1 MDTNPQTPEGLQL
14 FAAAAQTLSPAI
26 KKNLKDTLVCDL
38 QRRAKAAGYTLTPH
52 RTKIHRIDGENQ
64 WRAVC
69 EDCLGFDID
78 AKTHTQAI
86 SEASEHSRTQWTL
99 AEEVTG
105 DE

>member
-1 MDTNPQTPEGLQL
+1 MDSNPQTPEGLQL
-14 FAAAAQTLSPAI
+14 FASAAQTLAAAI
-26 KKNLKDTLVCDL
+26 KKNLKDTLVRDL
-38 QRRAKAAGYTLTPH
+38 QRHAKAAGYTLTPH
-52 RTKIHRIDGENQ
+52 RTKIYRLDGENQ

-99 AEEVTG
+99 AEESG
-105 DE
+105 SDE

>member
-1 MDTNPQTPEGLQL
+1 MDSNPQTPEGLQL
-14 FAAAAQTLSPAI
+14 FASAAQTLATAI
-26 KKNLKDTLVCDL
+26 KKNLKDTLVRDL
-38 QRRAKAAGYTLTPH
+38 QRRAKAAGYVLTPH

-78 AKTHTQAI
+78 VKTHTQAI

-99 AEEVTG
+99 AEESSS

>member
-1 MDTNPQTPEGLQL
+1 MDSNPQTPEGLQL
-14 FAAAAQTLSPAI
+14 FASAAQTLAAAI
-26 KKNLKDTLVCDL
+26 KKNLNDPVGRYLP
-38 QRRAKAAGYTLTPH
+38 RRAKAAGYVLIPH

-78 AKTHTQAI
+78 VKTHTQAI